1 MPDTWLLWNP
11 TAISTGNRIRKT
23 GGVQKLYLTAKAEEL
38 LPRIREVFQEWNQIL
53 YDGFS
58 DEEIL
63 LLSSMLRRLYSNA
76 ELALGH
82 PEHLT
87 ERCPASEQAA
97 PAASRKETGT

>member
-1 MPDTWLLWNP
+1 MLGFMEKEVLSSKSPLFGRRTGQLHMKSFDYHTSLRLL
-11 TAISTGNRIRKT
+11 
-23 GGVQKLYLTAKAEEL
+23 
-38 LPRIREVFQEWNQIL
+38 
-53 YDGFS
+53 DGFS